1 MVMAMGAANNNIT
14 RNRQHFSLTHSARSY
29 FPIPVPAAAAAAAAL
44 AARPREKHSSSQ
56 PAPTGYYLFFL
67 LQLHIPTYST

>member
-29 FPIPVPAAAAAAAAL
+29 FPIPVPAAAAAAL
-44 AARPREKHSSSQ
+44 AAWPKEKHSSLQ